1 MGEGNGSGRYDVG
14 ANGVEAF
21 MPPGLAN
28 VVAIAAGKNHM
39 LALKSDGTV
48 VAWGLN
54 TSGEC
59 NVPAGLANVV
69 AISGGFHYSIA
80 LKADGT
86 IIDWGS
92 GANSLPADQNNS
104 ITKIAAFDKGFLGQ
118 KSDGTVFKSRPMDFA
133 VLGNFGPVKSSPPS
147 SVGRYCGRMGLWS

>member
-104 ITKIAAFDKGFLGQ
+104 ITKLLLLTKVSWGRRAMAL
-118 KSDGTVFKSRPMDFA
+118 S
-133 VLGNFGPVKSSPPS
+133 SSP
-147 SVGRYCGRMGLWS
+147 GLWISLCWATLAQ

>member
-1 MGEGNGSGRYDVG
+1 MGEGNGNGRYDVG

-39 LALKSDGTV
+39 LALKNDGTV

-54 TSGEC
+54 TFGEC
-59 NVPAGLANVV
+59 NVPAGLAGVV
-69 AISGGFHYSIA
+69 AIAGGFGHSVA

-86 IIDWGS
+86 VVGWGLK
-92 GANSLPADQNNS
+92 ANP
-104 ITKIAAFDKGFLGQ
+104 
-118 KSDGTVFKSRPMDFA
+118 
-133 VLGNFGPVKSSPPS
+133 VLFPS
-147 SVGRYCGRMGLWS
+147 